1 MAAMMAETMV
11 AIGGGIAAADGAGAL
26 PLLRYRPSQQ
36 GCDKLLVEARTTGA
50 GAGTVIRPVY
60 LLDNDPLHEIQ
71 DPANDRAVSS
81 PGDFLFEFDA
91 MPGAR
96 MGIRVV
102 SVVAGGTIFLRAAY
116 GRSWS
121 G

>member
-1 MAAMMAETMV
+1 MAAQMAELMT
-11 AIGGGIAAADGAGAL
+11 AIGGGIVAADGAGAL

-36 GCDKLLVEARTTGA
+36 GGDKLLVEVRTTGA

-60 LLDNDPLHEIQ
+60 LLDNDPMHEIQ
-71 DPANDRAVSS
+71 DPANDRAVAA

-102 SVVAGGTIFLRAAY
+102 SVVGGGSVFMRAAY
-116 GRSWS
+116 GRSW
-121 G
+121 